1 MNTCIQCGKTL
12 TIHQEK
18 FCSPKCVGRNKE
30 NPTSKEMEKLHGTIL
45 LLEKKI
51 KKLQGELLVEKEKT
65 ATIATRCEDYESKIT
80 ELYGQ
85 NVELREWLDDLVQSV
100 EKYKRGMV

>member
-1 MNTCIQCGKTL
+1 
-12 TIHQEK
+12 
-18 FCSPKCVGRNKE
+18 
-30 NPTSKEMEKLHGTIL
+30 MEKLHGTIL

-65 ATIATRCEDYESKIT
+65 AAIATRCEDYESKIT

-100 EKYKRGMV
+100 EKYKRGVV